1 MTTDHSFAGTYPAI
15 VTPFHEDG
23 SIDFEGV
30 REEVRRLEAAG
41 VDGIVACGSTGESS
55 TLSHDEHIEVIDAV
69 VDEADTPVIGGTG
82 SNATHEAL
90 ELSKRAADAGV
101 DGLLLVSSY
110 YNLPEPEGIE
120 HFYRTIA
127 DEVDLPQ
134 IIYNVPG
141 RTGCNIPVETTASLA
156 SHENVAGYKA
166 ASGDVGQVSEIVEKT
181 RDEDFTVLSGDD
193 PLTLPI
199 ASVGGQGV
207 ISVAANVVPEQVC
220 AMVDGALDGDYE
232 SARHRH
238 HELGPLFRGLFVE
251 TNPIPVKAAIEI
263 QGVREATMRPPLT
276 DLSSEHRAELEAILS
291 DLE

>member
-141 RTGCNIPVETTASLA
+141 RTGCNIPVETTVSLA

-166 ASGDVGQVSEIVEKT
+166 ASGDVGQVSEVVEKT